1 MLAVMEQVILT
12 VAASPRTSL
21 IRMDLLSGSLGVS
34 YGRGGLLDAQTR
46 GARCSACVF
55 FSLTRINI

>member
-34 YGRGGLLDAQTR
+34 YGQGGFLDAQTCR
-46 GARCSACVF
+46 ARCSAF
-55 FSLTRINI
+55 FFFLV

>member
-34 YGRGGLLDAQTR
+34 YGQGGFLDAQTC
-46 GARCSACVF
+46 GARCLAF
-55 FSLTRINI
+55 FFF